1 MDDAGMP
8 AREFEHFAIRRRPD
22 SGRDYRGNAR
32 VEGPLDHAGR
42 VGILV
47 SVEVNVAVDHSI
59 RIAGVRERRIEAG
72 VER

>member
-1 MDDAGMP
+1 MDDTGMP
-8 AREFEHFAIRRRPD
+8 ARELEHFAIRRGAD

-32 VEGPLDHAGR
+32 VERTLDRAGR

-59 RIAGVRERRIEAG
+59 RIAGVREGRIEAD
-72 VER
+72 VAR